1 MTVTQK
7 LTDPQLAQLALCLS
21 PPAWKNTWKLLKK
34 GMPQELEGMIQF
46 MEQQENIKKSTA
58 KAKASQNGNQNS
70 NQNGNKKRKA
80 KRHCDLCAK
89 HGVPEQSHN
98 TEDCRIYNV
107 DGNRM
112 TKNKS
117 REDKSK
123 MHNNYAHQFSETRE
137 EVKDLKKQIKRM
149 SSKKRTIEESD
160 NNSDA

>member
-1 MTVTQK
+1 VTVTQK

-70 NQNGNKKRKA
+70 NQNGNKKCKA
-80 KRHCDLCAK
+80 KRPCDLCAK

-107 DGNRM
+107 DDRM